1 MGIEIERKFLVD
13 RKKWEAVER
22 SAGTLY
28 RQGYLSNGDNP
39 TIRVRV
45 ADTKAFL
52 TLKGLTTGIARKEF
66 EYEIPVAEAIEMLD
80 DFALSEIKKVRHR
93 IYHENKLWE
102 VDEFSGANAGLVLA
116 EIELQ
121 QEDEI
126 FTLPDWITEEVSG
139 DIRYFNSNLS
149 VNPYNAWVI

>member
-13 RKKWEAVER
+13 RKKWETVER

-28 RQGYLSNGDNP
+28 RQGYLSNGDDP

-52 TLKGLTTGIARKEF
+52 TLKGPTIGIARKEF
-66 EYEIPVAEAIEMLD
+66 EYEIPVADAIEMLD
-80 DFALSEIKKVRHR
+80 SFALSEVKKTRHR
-93 IYHENKLWE
+93 IYHDNKLWE
-102 VDEFSGANAGLVLA
+102 VDEFSGANAGLILA

-121 QEDEI
+121 HEDEI
-126 FTLPDWITEEVSG
+126 FTLPDWVTEEVSG

-149 VNPYNAWVI
+149 VNPYNTWVI